1 MPNGSTLVIKS
12 EEQAFELLE
21 QLTAEGLDLQ
31 AQDIVF
37 EGWPVI
43 TLHLR
48 GEGFDST
55 ITPPLMR
62 AFLALQA
69 NIYRSYAIA
78 KYNSPKAS
86 VLSNDEREG
95 LEIAIRVEQGSSIFK
110 IDLQQVLEKFS
121 SELVGKMDPKMLL
134 TMVLGVAVVWGGTSS
149 YKHYLDHRVKIR
161 QEEAKSEEQQALIE
175 HLKFSSE
182 QETQRMQIMA
192 DVFQNNARLQSIA
205 DIAEDARTE
214 LVKRSAVAQDV
225 TIQGIH
231 VTGEEAG
238 ELVKNARN
246 KSEEVRL
253 DGDYRI
259 LNVDSSNP
267 EEFKVKVKS
276 LDSGDV
282 FIAKVQDNTLER
294 RYLDALQEGEWRRQP
309 VRLRINARQLKGD
322 IKSALVIR
330 AELAEIEEQ

>member
-1 MPNGSTLVIKS
+1 MSNGSTLVIKS

-31 AQDIVF
+31 AQDITF
-37 EGWPVI
+37 EGWPVL
-43 TLHLR
+43 TLRLQ

-78 KYNSPKAS
+78 KYNSPKISAIS
-86 VLSNDEREG
+86 TNEKKD
-95 LEIAIRVEQGSSIFK
+95 LEIAIRVEQGSSIFNV
-110 IDLQQVLEKFS
+110 DLQAVLEKFS
-121 SELVGKMDPKMLL
+121 SELVGKMDPKTLL
-134 TMVLGVAVVWGGTSS
+134 TMVLGVAVVWGGASS

-161 QEEAKSEEQQALIE
+161 QEEAKSEEQQALVE

-182 QETQRMQIMA
+182 QETERMKIMA
-192 DVFQNNARLQSIA
+192 NVLQDNARLQSIA
-205 DIAEDARTE
+205 NIAEDARTE

-267 EEFKVKVKS
+267 DEFKVKVKS

-294 RYLDALQEGEWRRQP
+294 RYLEALQNGEWARHP
-309 VRLRINARQLKGD
+309 VRLRINARQLNGD

-330 AELAEIEEQ
+330 ADLSDIEEQ